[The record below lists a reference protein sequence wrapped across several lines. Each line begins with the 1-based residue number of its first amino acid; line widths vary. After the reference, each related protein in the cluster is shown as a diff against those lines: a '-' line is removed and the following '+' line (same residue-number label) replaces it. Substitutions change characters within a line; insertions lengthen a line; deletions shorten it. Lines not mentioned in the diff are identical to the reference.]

1 MDEGQLKDLIDR
13 TLNKIDLYSR
23 SAADLVFKTMKVESQ
38 LEYIRQIKGI
48 AVGFGQCEPWVAVD
62 VCTNYLSYRPDL
74 MKQVAEACCVKL
86 SYFTDPQENEWAW
99 ILETNLAAMIAFCRL
114 HYRRVPKK
122 LPKTLDEQWLY
133 YKKYYNTEQGKAT
146 HEHWLELISGE

>member
-1 MDEGQLKDLIDR
+1 MNEMQFKELIDR
-13 TLNKIDLYSR
+13 TLNKIDLYS
-23 SAADLVFKTMKVESQ
+23 SEAADLILKTLKVESQ
-38 LEYIRQIKGI
+38 LEYIKQINGP
-48 AVGFGQCEPWVAVD
+48 ARGFGQCEPWVAVD
-62 VCTNYLSYRPDL
+62 ICTNYLSYRPDM
-74 MKQVAEACCVKL
+74 MKTIARAICVKL
-86 SYFTDPQENEWAW
+86 SYFINPQEDEWAW

-146 HEHWLELISGE
+146 HEHWLELIK

>member
-1 MDEGQLKDLIDR
+1 MDEGQIKDLIDR

-23 SAADLVFKTMKVESQ
+23 DAADLVFKTIKVESQ
-38 LEYIRQIKGI
+38 LTYIRQIKGI

-74 MKQVAEACCVKL
+74 MKKVAEACCVKL

-146 HEHWLELISGE
+146 NEHWLELISGG